1 MTGQRIVARG
11 AVASEDKFKLS
22 ADFSF
27 LCLTDKSLYKVFE
40 GSARRRSASWRD
52 KVGSD
57 TFYGHKGTGK
67 QKLLS
72 HNLYLSKLAD
82 QQSYFLY

>member
-1 MTGQRIVARG
+1 MSAKNWTLLTGQRTVAAWG
-11 AVASEDKFKLS
+11 CKEDKFKLS

-27 LCLTDKSLYKVFE
+27 LCSTEKSVYNVLE

-67 QKLLS
+67 TKT
-72 HNLYLSKLAD
+72 D
-82 QQSYFLY
+82 VTQSLPF